1 MGKQRIRVDE
11 RAVDGSRSVCR
22 NARGSYLVWNVSGNC
37 LNPDISGGWRMQIPT
52 CVQPLIRTDEGCW
65 YLPA

>member
-1 MGKQRIRVDE
+1 MQRIRVDE
-11 RAVDGSRSVCR
+11 RLRGRSTGRGRCA
-22 NARGSYLVWNVSGNC
+22 ARDSYHVWNVSGNC
-37 LNPDISGGWRMQIPT
+37 LNTDISGGWRMQIPT